1 VGLTLSLI
9 AAVAANGCIGRA
21 GDLPWHIPQDLRHFK
36 RLTMGRPVI
45 MGRVTY
51 EGIVARLGGP
61 LPGRENIVLSR
72 RGPSLDE
79 ALAGREGE
87 VFVAGGA
94 QIYALALPRADRI
107 YLTRVHREVDGDAFF
122 PPLDGAQWA
131 EVAREDHEGFA
142 FVTLE
147 RAPRPGAGRGPRR

>member
-1 VGLTLSLI
+1 MAVTLSLI
-9 AAVAANGCIGRA
+9 AAVASNGCIGRG
-21 GDLPWHIPQDLRHFK
+21 GDLPWYIPEDLRHFK

-72 RGPSLDE
+72 SGLSLDE
-79 ALAGREGE
+79 ALKGRRGE

-107 YLTRVHREVDGDAFF
+107 YLTRVHRAVEGDAFF
-122 PPLDGAQWA
+122 PPLDMAAWG
-131 EVAREDHEGFA
+131 EVAREDHDGFS

-147 RAPRPGAGRGPRR
+147 RASARSR